1 MSGLTSRPPMPKL
14 AASESIG
21 AINARF
27 SQAEVGRN
35 NAHSLETAAMNALR
49 SDVEPSHGLPV
60 DAIPQADE
68 AAPADPRPA
77 PAAPN
82 KRDLIAGLENGLAV
96 IAAFGHDRPRMTIS
110 EVAQR
115 CGLTRAAARRYLL
128 TLEYLGFVSC
138 DRKMYALTAKVLR
151 LAQSYMDSARL
162 PRIVQPELHRLAHA
176 LKEASSAGVLDDGD
190 VLCIAATTAG
200 RVVSSTLQ
208 PGTRVPAYCT
218 ANGRVL
224 LSGLPQ
230 AEVDAWLDGRT
241 LHALTPHTLTDPQRL
256 RIEIAR
262 ARAQGHAIVDQ
273 ELEIGMRTI
282 SVPLRNFRGDV
293 VAAINVSVHASRVAT
308 SQLTADYLPAL
319 LHAQAQLRSLL

>member
-1 MSGLTSRPPMPKL
+1 LDVLSPQTS
-14 AASESIG
+14 SIG
-21 AINARF
+21 QALANAGDSAF
-27 SQAEVGRN
+27 GRC
-35 NAHSLETAAMNALR
+35 ASGPASHALERVDTG
-49 SDVEPSHGLPV
+49 EPL
-60 DAIPQADE
+60 
-68 AAPADPRPA
+68 
-77 PAAPN
+77 

-96 IAAFGHDRPRMTIS
+96 IAAFGHERPRMTIS

-138 DRKMYALTAKVLR
+138 DRKMYALTPKVLR

-208 PGTRVPAYCT
+208 PGTRVPAYCS

-230 AEVDAWLDGRT
+230 SEVDAWLQGRS
-241 LHALTPHTLTDPQRL
+241 LQALTPHTLTDPQRL
-256 RIEIAR
+256 QIEIAR
-262 ARAQGHAIVDQ
+262 ARAQGYAVVDQ
-273 ELEIGMRTI
+273 ELEVGLRTI
-282 SVPLRNFRGDV
+282 SVPLKNYRGEV
-293 VAAINVSVHASRVAT
+293 VAALNVSVHASRVAVN
-308 SQLTADYLPAL
+308 QLAADYLPAL
-319 LHAQAQLRSLL
+319 LHAQAQLKSLL